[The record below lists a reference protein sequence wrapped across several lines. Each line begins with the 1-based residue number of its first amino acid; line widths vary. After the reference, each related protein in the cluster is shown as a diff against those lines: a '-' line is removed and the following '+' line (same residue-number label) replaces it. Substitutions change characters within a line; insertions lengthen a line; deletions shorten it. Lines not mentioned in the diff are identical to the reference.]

1 MKICSEADIQQKK
14 VRSTRNDRILTF
26 ALWFTGLPCSGKST
40 IAKLLKE
47 KIINIEILDGDVLVK
62 QLKLDN
68 WSKDSRIKHSEKVAK
83 LANSFLEKGISICV
97 AKISPFE
104 EMRVAAK
111 NIMKEHQFFEVFVDA
126 PLEICEKRDVKGM
139 YKEARNGKLEN
150 FCGVNEK
157 FEIPKNPDLILNT
170 EKHSVEENIQDLIL
184 FLKDKNLI

>member
-1 MKICSEADIQQKK
+1 M
-14 VRSTRNDRILTF
+14 TF

-111 NIMKEHQFFEVFVDA
+111 NIMKDHQFFEVFVDA

-139 YKEARNGKLEN
+139 YREARNGKLEN

-170 EKHSVEENIQDLIL
+170 EKYSVEENIQDLIL
-184 FLKDKNLI
+184 FLKDKNLV

>member
-1 MKICSEADIQQKK
+1 MKLIYNKKK

-47 KIINIEILDGDVLVK
+47 KIPNMEILDGDVLVK

-68 WSKDSRIKHSEKVAK
+68 WSRDSRIKHSEKVAEI
-83 LANSFLEKGISICV
+83 ANSFLKQDIPVCV

-104 EMRVAAK
+104 EMRIAAK

-126 PLEICEKRDVKGM
+126 PIEICEKRDVKGM
-139 YKEARNGKLEN
+139 YKEARDGKIEN

-157 FEIPKNPDLILNT
+157 FETPKNPDLILNT
-170 EKHSVEENIQDLIL
+170 EKYSVEENIQDLIL